1 MTPILPILL
10 AGVMAGLAC
19 FLVRISRPLA
29 TVTVTLVSA
38 TGFLVLV
45 SGLPDVHEGGALMSR
60 IPWWP
65 ELGIEL
71 SFRLDGLSMAFALLI
86 SGVGTFIVWY
96 GGSYLRSHAQLGR
109 FYLFLLLFK
118 MAMLGLV
125 LSDNVIS
132 MFVFWELTSITSYL
146 LIGFKH
152 ESESSRAN
160 ALQALLVTGLGGLAL
175 LAGIILLGMVGDTFS
190 ISELLSD
197 PGALKGHAWTEAGLI
212 LLIFAAFTKSAQV
225 PFHFWLPNAMAAP
238 TPVSAYLHSATMVKA
253 GVYLLA
259 RFQPLGAEFAW
270 WTWVLIG
277 FGTVTMF
284 WGAYCGLWQTDLKR
298 ILAYTTLSILGM
310 LTLLIGIGTE
320 LAIKSAVLV
329 LLGHGLYKSA
339 LFMVAG
345 RIDLFT
351 GTREVTQLGG
361 LRKLIPL
368 TAAAAFL
375 AALSKSGFPPFF
387 GFLGKE
393 YVYKTG
399 TALDGILQVILAIA
413 VLTNMLLMALALKA
427 GFHPFVGRR
436 PENLNLKEASNPPAL
451 LYVGGFCLGPLL
463 LGITGILLGLFPKF
477 FIEPLSNAAAGAILG
492 SAVEIKLKLW
502 AGINMPLIL
511 SLITLTGGV
520 VLYRI
525 RRWFWRRK
533 SPLLPSLKMEEVY
546 QKILDGVL
554 ATASGQTRILQ
565 NGSLHHYLA
574 VILVATGAL
583 VFYKLVLDGL
593 PQIQLSA
600 PTGILET
607 VVLVLMGIAALVATL
622 TQSRLIAITAL
633 GVVGFGV
640 ALIFAIFGAPDLA
653 ITQIVVET
661 LTLVLLLFVIYRL
674 PLFRRYSSKRTL
686 WVDGLIAAASG
697 LVAMV
702 LVLKATNLQLSPSI
716 SEYYAQAS
724 YIEAKGRNVVNVILV
739 DFRALDTLGEIFV
752 LGIAALGVG
761 SLVGGLKRS
770 GEEPDV
776 IPLNGPQPWDSM
788 VLATAAKVLLPIL
801 LLLSLFVLYRGHNE
815 PGGGFIGGLVG
826 ASAIILYSL
835 GCGLE
840 QTRKMMRVRPTFL
853 IALGLIVAVGSA
865 FWAPAFG
872 GTPMEGLWLPTFSLP
887 LLGTVHLGTPLIFDV
902 GVYFAVIGFTLLV
915 AFSLEE
921 LRLPPIAGLESDKTE
936 DNADGTGSTQVPFPK
951 R

>member
-1 MTPILPILL
+1 
-10 AGVMAGLAC
+10 MAALAC
-19 FLVRISRPLA
+19 ILVRISRPVA
-29 TVTVTLVSA
+29 TVLITLGSA
-38 TGFLVLV
+38 IGFIVLLG
-45 SGLPDVHEGGALMSR
+45 GLPEVNEGGALLSS

-86 SGVGTFIVWY
+86 SGVGTFILWY
-96 GGSYLRSHAQLGR
+96 GGSYLRNHAQLGR
-109 FYLFLLLFK
+109 FFLFLLLFK

-152 ESESSRAN
+152 ESETSRAN

-175 LAGIILLGMVGDTFS
+175 LAGVLLLGMVGGTFS
-190 ISELLSD
+190 IGELLSE
-197 PGALKGHAWTEAGLI
+197 PEALKGHGWTQAGLI

-270 WTWVLIG
+270 WAPVLVG
-277 FGTVTMF
+277 FGTLTMF

-351 GTREVTQLGG
+351 GTREVTELAG

-399 TALDGILQVILAIA
+399 TALDGVLQVVLAIS

-427 GFHPFVGRR
+427 GFHPFVGKR

-451 LYVGGFCLGPLL
+451 LYAGGFCVGPLL
-463 LGITGILLGLFPKF
+463 LGVTGILLGLFPRML
-477 FIEPLSNAAAGAILG
+477 IEPLSNSAAGAILG

-502 AGINMPLIL
+502 AGINLPLIL
-511 SLITLTGGV
+511 SLVTLTGGFLV
-520 VLYRI
+520 YRS
-525 RRWFWRRK
+525 RRWFWRRP
-533 SPLLPSLKMEEVY
+533 SSLLPRLKMEEVY

-554 ATASGQTRILQ
+554 ALASVQTRILQ
-565 NGSLHHYLA
+565 NGSLHHYLL
-574 VILVATGAL
+574 VILVTTGGL
-583 VFYKLVLDGL
+583 LSYKLVLDGF
-593 PQIQLSA
+593 PEVDLS
-600 PTGILET
+600 PPPGVLEA
-607 VVLVLMGIAALVATL
+607 VIFVLMGVAALVAAT
-622 TQSRLIAITAL
+622 TSSRLIAITAL
-633 GVVGFGV
+633 GMVGFGG

-674 PLFRRYSSKRTL
+674 PLFRRYSRSRTL
-686 WVDGLIAAASG
+686 WMDGVIAGASG
-697 LVAMV
+697 LLAMV
-702 LVLKATNLQLSPSI
+702 LVLKALNLQLSPSI
-716 SEYYAQAS
+716 SEFYAEAS

-761 SLVGGLKRS
+761 TLVGGLKLS
-770 GEEPDV
+770 GEEPDAL
-776 IPLNGPQPWDSM
+776 PSPGSKPWDLL
-788 VLATAAKVLLPIL
+788 LASAAKVLLPIL
-801 LLLSLFVLYRGHNE
+801 LFLSLFVLYRGHNE

-826 ASAIILYSL
+826 ASAIILHSL

-840 QTRKMMRVRPTFL
+840 QTRKVMRVRPTFL

-865 FWAPAFG
+865 FWAPVTG
-872 GTPMEGLWLPTFSLP
+872 GAPMEGLWLPTFTLP
-887 LLGTVHLGTPLIFDV
+887 LLGVVHLGTPLVFDV

-921 LRLPPIAGLESDKTE
+921 LRLPRLAGPEIE
-936 DNADGTGSTQVPFPK
+936 AAGEGRRGSTNAPFRK
-951 R
+951 E